1 MIKKA
6 SILALVICLFL
17 GMLSSTLVQA
27 QSGLTILDS
36 SAQVEFP
43 SRLSFNLSAEDDVNI
58 TDIRLYYTVDRASF
72 AQVTSEVY
80 IEFVPATTVDVNW
93 TLEMVKIGGLPPGA
107 SVDFWWA
114 IEDASGGRI
123 ETAPSRIQFDDNH
136 YSWRSLTEGEVAIY
150 WYKGNDS
157 FAREI
162 MLSAQQALTR
172 LAEDT
177 GAELERPVKLYIYAN
192 SQDLQGA
199 MIYPQ
204 EWTGGVA
211 FTRYGTIA
219 IGISS
224 DNLSWGRGAIAH
236 ELTHLV
242 IDQMTL
248 NPYGNLP
255 TWLDEGLAMYAEGAL
270 SPEYTASLNKAIA
283 EKGLISVRSLS
294 SPFSAYTEQSV
305 LAYAQSYSLVD
316 FLISNY
322 GQAKM
327 LELLLTFRQGSS
339 YDGALEKVYG
349 FDMDGLNTLWQDYVA
364 VAARLIEENGGQPVL
379 SRALATLA
387 AALLLTLRPATEIW
401 TWRQG

>member
-17 GMLSSTLVQA
+17 GMLSPTLVQA
-27 QSGLTILDS
+27 RSGLTILDS

-93 TLEMVKIGGLPPGA
+93 ALEMVKIGGLPPGA